1 MKEIILSVIKF
12 ISIAGRIDMLTLL
25 RDGVVSTLNLGV
37 TDNFGKLK
45 YKQRKFA
52 CKSQLSKIHRAQ
64 SLNFALYR
72 F

>member
-1 MKEIILSVIKF
+1 
-12 ISIAGRIDMLTLL
+12 MLILL
-25 RDGVVSTLNLGV
+25 RHVVVSTLNTGV

-52 CKSQLSKIHRAQ
+52 CKSQLSNIHRAQ
-64 SLNFALYR
+64 VLNFALYSLIVD